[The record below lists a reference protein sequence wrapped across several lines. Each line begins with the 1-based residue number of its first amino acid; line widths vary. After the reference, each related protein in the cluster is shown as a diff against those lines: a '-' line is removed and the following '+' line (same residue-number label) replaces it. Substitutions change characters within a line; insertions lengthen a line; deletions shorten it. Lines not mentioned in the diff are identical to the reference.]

1 MEDIEKVNQVEEITT
16 ETPVEESSVKGT
28 TDSPDSYSIIR
39 DMMKEMK
46 EYQKMMEDETRNI
59 LHSSYHLSDE
69 VMVPL
74 AFISNSQIDKMTLE
88 EINEFFGKY
97 AYKTY
102 SSIEYDD
109 VEEARIAM
117 HEIKKLQFNLMEIE
131 NEYKKLQSESNDIL
145 NDYAEFLS
153 SEKVINARK
162 ARIEKMKELAKN
174 EPDETKRREIERKIH
189 CIEMTQSLDF
199 IFTRLDTFGDK
210 EKKNVID
217 AFFDDKKGS
226 YVINRYKEKIVKFGF
241 DVNLYKYFFN
251 LEENFL
257 SEEYHPFNNL
267 FLFYYMRFVA
277 YSDPYKEEDKLYVQ
291 SLTSAIANLIYHKFP
306 KNKKETE
313 ENSTDESNVNA
324 AEQRFIKI
332 LEKFASFFED
342 QREYFFENNT
352 MRPGHPIRE
361 EMTAKREM
369 ERKAAIIKKMTD
381 LKITGYDENMTANE
395 LQEYFN
401 SKLDEV
407 IEQQK
412 KERDAEKA
420 VAQAEESDESN
431 STDDTSDIVSKPD
444 NINDESVESDSDTEE
459 TSEE

>member
-1 MEDIEKVNQVEEITT
+1 MEDIETKVEQVEEEVVPVN
-16 ETPVEESSVKGT
+16 ETQTNET
-28 TDSPDSYSIIR
+28 TDNTKSPDSYSLIR
-39 DMMKEMK
+39 DMLKEMK
-46 EYQKMMEDETRNI
+46 DYQKMMEDETRNI
-59 LHSSYHLSDE
+59 LHRNYHLSDE

-74 AFISNSQIDKMTLE
+74 TFISKSKIDEMSLD
-88 EINEFFGKY
+88 EINKFFDKHVY
-97 AYKTY
+97 QNST
-102 SSIEYDD
+102 SIEYDD
-109 VEEARIAM
+109 VEEARLAM
-117 HEIKKLQFNLMEIE
+117 HEIKKLQYNLMEVE
-131 NEYKKLQSESNDIL
+131 NEYKKIQADSNDIL

-153 SEKVINARK
+153 SEKVIAARK
-162 ARIEKMKELAKN
+162 ARLERMKELAKSETN
-174 EPDETKRREIERKIH
+174 ETKRREMEKKIKYM
-189 CIEMTQSLDF
+189 EMTQSLDF

-210 EKKNVID
+210 EKKNVIN
-217 AFFDDKKGS
+217 AFFDDKRGS
-226 YVINRYKEKIVKFGF
+226 YIINRYKDKIVKFGF

-291 SLTSAIANLIYHKFP
+291 SLTSAIANLIYHRFP
-306 KNKKETE
+306 KDKKEVDD
-313 ENSTDESNVNA
+313 SDIDESNVNA

-332 LEKFASFFED
+332 LEKFVSFFED

-352 MRPGHPIRE
+352 MRPGHPVRE

-369 ERKAAIIKKMTD
+369 ERKAELLKKMEE
-381 LKITGYDENMTANE
+381 LNITGYDENMTANE

-412 KERDAEKA
+412 KERDAEA
-420 VAQAEESDESN
+420 NQDDTNV
-431 STDDTSDIVSKPD
+431 TDDASD
-444 NINDESVESDSDTEE
+444 
-459 TSEE
+459 

>member
-1 MEDIEKVNQVEEITT
+1 MKTAKAWIRCTSNPETNAWATT
-16 ETPVEESSVKGT
+16 EEPANKA
-28 TDSPDSYSIIR
+28 DSPDSYSLIR

-59 LHSSYHLSDE
+59 LHRNYHLSDE

-74 AFISNSQIDKMTLE
+74 AFISKSKIDEMSLD
-88 EINEFFGKY
+88 EINKFFDKHVY
-97 AYKTY
+97 QKST
-102 SSIEYDD
+102 SMEYDD
-109 VEEARIAM
+109 VEEARLAM
-117 HEIKKLQFNLMEIE
+117 HEIKKLQYNLMEVE
-131 NEYKKLQSESNDIL
+131 NEYKKIQSESNEIL

-153 SEKVINARK
+153 SEKVIVARK
-162 ARIEKMKELAKN
+162 ARLERMKELAKSETN
-174 EPDETKRREIERKIH
+174 ETKRREMEKKIRYM
-189 CIEMTQSLDF
+189 EMTQSLDF

-210 EKKNVID
+210 EKKNVIN
-217 AFFDDKKGS
+217 AFFDDKRGS
-226 YVINRYKEKIVKFGF
+226 YVINRYKDKIVKFGF

-291 SLTSAIANLIYHKFP
+291 SLTSAIANLIYHRFP
-306 KNKKETE
+306 KDKKETDD
-313 ENSTDESNVNA
+313 SAIDESNVNA

-369 ERKAAIIKKMTD
+369 ERKAELIKKMSE
-381 LKITGYDENMTANE
+381 LNITGYDETMSANE

-420 VAQAEESDESN
+420 AVEAGESN
-431 STDDTSDIVSKPD
+431 TP
-444 NINDESVESDSDTEE
+444 NDR
-459 TSEE
+459 

>member
-1 MEDIEKVNQVEEITT
+1 MEV
-16 ETPVEESSVKGT
+16 
-28 TDSPDSYSIIR
+28 
-39 DMMKEMK
+39 
-46 EYQKMMEDETRNI
+46 
-59 LHSSYHLSDE
+59 
-69 VMVPL
+69 
-74 AFISNSQIDKMTLE
+74 
-88 EINEFFGKY
+88 
-97 AYKTY
+97 
-102 SSIEYDD
+102 
-109 VEEARIAM
+109 
-117 HEIKKLQFNLMEIE
+117 E
-131 NEYKKLQSESNDIL
+131 NEYKKIQADSNDIL

-153 SEKVINARK
+153 SEKVIAARK
-162 ARIEKMKELAKN
+162 ARLERMKELAKSETN
-174 EPDETKRREIERKIH
+174 ETKRREMEKKIRYM
-189 CIEMTQSLDF
+189 EMTQSLDF

-210 EKKNVID
+210 EKKNVIN
-217 AFFDDKKGS
+217 AFFDDKRGS
-226 YVINRYKEKIVKFGF
+226 YVINRYKDKIVKFGF

-291 SLTSAIANLIYHKFP
+291 SLTSAIANLIYHRFP
-306 KNKKETE
+306 KDKKETDD
-313 ENSTDESNVNA
+313 SAIDESNVNA

-369 ERKAAIIKKMTD
+369 ERKAELIKKMSE
-381 LKITGYDENMTANE
+381 LNITGYDENMSANE

-420 VAQAEESDESN
+420 AVEAGESN
-431 STDDTSDIVSKPD
+431 TP
-444 NINDESVESDSDTEE
+444 NDR
-459 TSEE
+459 

>member
-1 MEDIEKVNQVEEITT
+1 MEDIETKVEQVEEVTPTVETTT
-16 ETPVEESSVKGT
+16 EEPANKA
-28 TDSPDSYSIIR
+28 DSPDSYSLIR

-59 LHSSYHLSDE
+59 LHRNYHLSDE

-74 AFISNSQIDKMTLE
+74 AFISKSKIDEMSLD
-88 EINEFFGKY
+88 EINEFFDKHVY
-97 AYKTY
+97 QTY
-102 SSIEYDD
+102 TSMEYDG
-109 VEEARIAM
+109 VEEARLAM
-117 HEIKKLQFNLMEIE
+117 HEIKKLQYNLMEVE
-131 NEYKKLQSESNDIL
+131 NEYKKIQSESNEIL

-153 SEKVINARK
+153 SEKVIVARK
-162 ARIEKMKELAKN
+162 ARLERMKELAKSETN
-174 EPDETKRREIERKIH
+174 ETKRREMEKKIRYM
-189 CIEMTQSLDF
+189 EMTQSLDF

-210 EKKNVID
+210 EKKNVIN
-217 AFFDDKKGS
+217 AFFDDKRGS
-226 YVINRYKEKIVKFGF
+226 YVINRYKDKIVKFGF

-291 SLTSAIANLIYHKFP
+291 SLTSAIANLIYHRFP
-306 KNKKETE
+306 KDKKETDE
-313 ENSTDESNVNA
+313 GSIDESNINA

-369 ERKAAIIKKMTD
+369 ERKAELIKKMSE
-381 LKITGYDENMTANE
+381 LNITGYDENMSANE

-420 VAQAEESDESN
+420 AVEAGESN
-431 STDDTSDIVSKPD
+431 TP
-444 NINDESVESDSDTEE
+444 NDR
-459 TSEE
+459 

>member
-1 MEDIEKVNQVEEITT
+1 MEDIETKVEQVEEVTPVGETTT
-16 ETPVEESSVKGT
+16 EEPANKA
-28 TDSPDSYSIIR
+28 DSPDSYSLIR

-59 LHSSYHLSDE
+59 LHRNYHLSDE

-74 AFISNSQIDKMTLE
+74 AFISKSKIDEMSLD
-88 EINEFFGKY
+88 EINEFFDKHVY
-97 AYKTY
+97 QTY
-102 SSIEYDD
+102 TSMEYDD
-109 VEEARIAM
+109 VEEARLAM
-117 HEIKKLQFNLMEIE
+117 HEIKKLQYNLMDIE
-131 NEYKKLQSESNDIL
+131 NEYKKIQADSNDIL

-153 SEKVINARK
+153 SEKVIAARK
-162 ARIEKMKELAKN
+162 ARLERMKELAKSETN
-174 EPDETKRREIERKIH
+174 ETKRREMEKKIRYM
-189 CIEMTQSLDF
+189 EMTQSLDF

-210 EKKNVID
+210 EKRNVIN
-217 AFFDDKKGS
+217 AFFDDKRGS
-226 YVINRYKEKIVKFGF
+226 YVINRYKDKIVKFGF

-291 SLTSAIANLIYHKFP
+291 SLTSAIANLIYHRFP
-306 KNKKETE
+306 KDKKETDE
-313 ENSTDESNVNA
+313 GSIDESNINA

-369 ERKAAIIKKMTD
+369 ERKAELLKKMSE
-381 LKITGYDENMTANE
+381 LNITGYDENMSANE

-412 KERDAEKA
+412 KERDTEKA
-420 VAQAEESDESN
+420 AAEAGESN
-431 STDDTSDIVSKPD
+431 TL
-444 NINDESVESDSDTEE
+444 NDGSNPDTETPVE
-459 TSEE
+459 PDDAVGESSE

>member
-1 MEDIEKVNQVEEITT
+1 MEDIETKVEQVEEEVVPVN
-16 ETPVEESSVKGT
+16 ETQTNET
-28 TDSPDSYSIIR
+28 TDNTKSPDSYSLIR
-39 DMMKEMK
+39 DMLKEMK
-46 EYQKMMEDETRNI
+46 DYQKMMEDETRNI
-59 LHSSYHLSDE
+59 LHRNYHLSDE

-74 AFISNSQIDKMTLE
+74 AFISKSKIDEMSLD
-88 EINEFFGKY
+88 EINKFFDKHVY
-97 AYKTY
+97 QNST
-102 SSIEYDD
+102 SIEYDD
-109 VEEARIAM
+109 VEEARLAM
-117 HEIKKLQFNLMEIE
+117 HEIKKLQYNLMEVE
-131 NEYKKLQSESNDIL
+131 NEYKKIQADSNDIL

-153 SEKVINARK
+153 SEKVIAARK
-162 ARIEKMKELAKN
+162 ARLERMKELAKSETN
-174 EPDETKRREIERKIH
+174 ETKRREMEKKIKYM
-189 CIEMTQSLDF
+189 EMTQSLDF

-210 EKKNVID
+210 EKKNVIN
-217 AFFDDKKGS
+217 AFFDDKRGS
-226 YVINRYKEKIVKFGF
+226 YIINRYKDKIVKFGF

-291 SLTSAIANLIYHKFP
+291 SLTSAIANLIYHRFP
-306 KNKKETE
+306 KDKKEVDD
-313 ENSTDESNVNA
+313 SDIDESNVNA

-369 ERKAAIIKKMTD
+369 ERKAELLKKMEE
-381 LKITGYDENMTANE
+381 LNITGYDENMTANE

-412 KERDAEKA
+412 KERDAEA
-420 VAQAEESDESN
+420 NQDDTNV
-431 STDDTSDIVSKPD
+431 TDDASD
-444 NINDESVESDSDTEE
+444 
-459 TSEE
+459 

>member
-1 MEDIEKVNQVEEITT
+1 MEGIETKAKVEQVVD
-16 ETPVEESSVKGT
+16 TPVSEVTEDGVKNT
-28 TDSPDSYSIIR
+28 SNEPDSYAIIR

-46 EYQKMMEDETRNI
+46 DYQKMMEDETRDI
-59 LHSSYHLSDE
+59 LHRNYHLSDE

-74 AFISNSQIDKMTLE
+74 AFISKSKIDEMSLE
-88 EINEFFGKY
+88 EVNDFFAKY
-97 AYKTY
+97 VYKNYT
-102 SSIEYDD
+102 SIEYDD

-117 HEIKKLQFNLMEIE
+117 HEIKKLQYNLMDIE
-131 NEYKKLQSESNDIL
+131 NEYKKIQAESNEIL

-153 SEKVINARK
+153 SEKVIAARK
-162 ARIEKMKELAKN
+162 ARLERMRELAKN
-174 EPDETKRREIERKIH
+174 EPDETKRREMEKKIQYM
-189 CIEMTQSLDF
+189 EMTQSLDF
-199 IFTRLDTFGDK
+199 IFSRLDTFGDK
-210 EKKNVID
+210 EKKSVIS

-226 YVINRYKEKIVKFGF
+226 YVINRYKDKIGKFGF
-241 DVNLYKYFFN
+241 NVNLYKYFFN

-257 SEEYHPFNNL
+257 GEKYHPFNNL

-277 YSDPYKEEDKLYVQ
+277 YSDPYNEKDKLYVQ
-291 SLTSAIANLIYHKFP
+291 AFTSAIANLIYHKFP
-306 KNKKETE
+306 KNKKDNDTE
-313 ENSTDESNVNA
+313 ESPDESNVNA

-361 EMTAKREM
+361 EMTARREI
-369 ERKAAIIKKMTD
+369 ERKSSIIKKMNE
-381 LKITGYDENMTANE
+381 LNITGYNENMTANE

-420 VAQAEESDESN
+420 SAEEKESD
-431 STDDTSDIVSKPD
+431 TPDDGAIPD
-444 NINDESVESDSDTEE
+444 NE
-459 TSEE
+459 TSAELDGDA

>member
-1 MEDIEKVNQVEEITT
+1 MEDIETKVEQVEEVTPAAETTT
-16 ETPVEESSVKGT
+16 EEPANKA
-28 TDSPDSYSIIR
+28 DSPDSYSLIR

-59 LHSSYHLSDE
+59 LHRNYHLSDE

-74 AFISNSQIDKMTLE
+74 AFISKSKIDEMSLD
-88 EINEFFGKY
+88 EINKFFDKHVY
-97 AYKTY
+97 QNST
-102 SSIEYDD
+102 SMEYDD
-109 VEEARIAM
+109 VEEARLAM
-117 HEIKKLQFNLMEIE
+117 HEIKKLQYNLMEVE
-131 NEYKKLQSESNDIL
+131 NEYKKIQADSNDIL

-153 SEKVINARK
+153 SEKVIAARK
-162 ARIEKMKELAKN
+162 ARLERMKELAKS
-174 EPDETKRREIERKIH
+174 ETDETKRREMEKKIKYM
-189 CIEMTQSLDF
+189 EMTQSLDF

-210 EKKNVID
+210 EKKNVIN
-217 AFFDDKKGS
+217 AFFDDKRGS
-226 YVINRYKEKIVKFGF
+226 YVINRYKDKIVKFGF

-291 SLTSAIANLIYHKFP
+291 SLTSAIANLIYHRFP
-306 KNKKETE
+306 KDKKEVDD
-313 ENSTDESNVNA
+313 SDIDESNVNA

-369 ERKAAIIKKMTD
+369 ERKVELLKKMEE
-381 LKITGYDENMTANE
+381 LNITGYDENMTANE

-420 VAQAEESDESN
+420 SAEEKESD
-431 STDDTSDIVSKPD
+431 TPDDEIIPD
-444 NINDESVESDSDTEE
+444 NKNPVESDDCTGEN
-459 TSEE
+459 SEE

>member
-1 MEDIEKVNQVEEITT
+1 MEDIETKVEQVEEEVVPVN
-16 ETPVEESSVKGT
+16 ETQTNET
-28 TDSPDSYSIIR
+28 TDNTKSPDSYSLIR
-39 DMMKEMK
+39 DMLKEMK
-46 EYQKMMEDETRNI
+46 DYQKMMEDETRNI
-59 LHSSYHLSDE
+59 LHRNYHLSDE

-74 AFISNSQIDKMTLE
+74 TFISKSKIDEMSLD
-88 EINEFFGKY
+88 EINKFFDKHVY
-97 AYKTY
+97 QNST
-102 SSIEYDD
+102 SIEYDD
-109 VEEARIAM
+109 VEEARLAM
-117 HEIKKLQFNLMEIE
+117 HEIKKLQYNLMEVE
-131 NEYKKLQSESNDIL
+131 NEYKKIQADSNDIL

-153 SEKVINARK
+153 SEKVIAARK
-162 ARIEKMKELAKN
+162 ARLERMKELAKSETN
-174 EPDETKRREIERKIH
+174 ETKRREMEKKIKYM
-189 CIEMTQSLDF
+189 EMTQSLDF

-210 EKKNVID
+210 EKKNVIN
-217 AFFDDKKGS
+217 AFFDDKRGS
-226 YVINRYKEKIVKFGF
+226 YIINRYKDKIVKFGF

-291 SLTSAIANLIYHKFP
+291 SLTSAIANLIYHRFP
-306 KNKKETE
+306 KDKKEVDG
-313 ENSTDESNVNA
+313 SDIDESNVNA

-332 LEKFASFFED
+332 LEKFVSFFED

-352 MRPGHPIRE
+352 MRPGHPVRE

-369 ERKAAIIKKMTD
+369 ERKAELLKKMEE
-381 LKITGYDENMTANE
+381 LNITGYDENMTANE

-412 KERDAEKA
+412 KERDAEA
-420 VAQAEESDESN
+420 NQDDTNV
-431 STDDTSDIVSKPD
+431 TDDASD
-444 NINDESVESDSDTEE
+444 
-459 TSEE
+459 